1 MSTLNMVENVW
12 DLNLGLKELGSPQ
25 SVHII
30 LTWYHIPKSN
40 SCHGDETKIKR
51 FEKGPIFIIGKQVA
65 SNAEKNG
72 QTGQG
77 QKGHDNIGPNARGG
91 YGNMCFQ
98 VFKGGMNN
106 YRKVVNMKMCY

>member
-1 MSTLNMVENVW
+1 M
-12 DLNLGLKELGSPQ
+12 
-25 SVHII
+25 HII

-91 YGNMCFQ
+91 YGNMGCQ
-98 VFKGGMNN
+98 VFKGGINRN
-106 YRKVVNMKMCY
+106 YPKESQLQKVLSKMDSLKN

>member
-1 MSTLNMVENVW
+1 M
-12 DLNLGLKELGSPQ
+12 
-25 SVHII
+25 HII

-106 YRKVVNMKMCY
+106 YRRVVNMKMCY